1 MLVMLSVDCLIVL
14 SVICM
19 SPICLIVL
27 FWVMGVFFM
36 VLAILL
42 MSFVSHLPILIS
54 LLPIHF
60 LIVVLCFICGLPF
73 VGDGLVC
80 CVWWG
85 FSPPVV
91 GLESVF

>member
-1 MLVMLSVDCLIVL
+1 
-14 SVICM
+14 
-19 SPICLIVL
+19 
-27 FWVMGVFFM
+27 
-36 VLAILL
+36 LL
-42 MSFVSHLPILIS
+42 MSFVSQLPILIS

-60 LIVVLCFICGLPF
+60 LIVVLCFICGLLS
-73 VGDGLVC
+73 LVMVW